1 MKKIWKPPPPTGY
14 GRAAQFL
21 DMAIGQ
27 YENYTAIQ
35 LAQYISTIANDG
47 YRMKPY
53 LVKQIHNSS
62 KGDQLGPLY
71 KVNEPTILNKIEMKD
86 TYLNRVQEGMR
97 QAFQESGGTG
107 YRYFA
112 DAEYNP
118 AGKTG
123 TAEAFTGTMKP
134 KPCIRM
140 STITILL
147 VMRLL
152 MNQK

>member
-1 MKKIWKPPPPTGY
+1 MKKIWKPPPTGY

-86 TYLNRVQEGMR
+86 TYLNRVQEGCDKPFKKVEG
-97 QAFQESGGTG
+97 QGTG
-107 YRYFA
+107 ISL
-112 DAEYNP
+112 
-118 AGKTG
+118 
-123 TAEAFTGTMKP
+123 ML
-134 KPCIRM
+134 
-140 STITILL
+140 SITQPVRRELQKLL
-147 VMRLL
+147 LG
-152 MNQK
+152 Q